1 MADRDLD
8 LVLYGATGFVGRLTA
23 AYLARA
29 APAGTR
35 IALAGRSRERLEKLR
50 GELGAVAA
58 AWPVRVA
65 DATDRAA
72 LDALAASAKVIV
84 TTVGPYA
91 KHGLPLVRA
100 CAEAGTAY
108 ADLTG
113 EVPFVRASA
122 DACHETAQRSG
133 ARIVHACGFDSVPS
147 DLGVLLTAEAA
158 AAVAAWLAL
167 QACPGLA
174 AGPRREPPKAVDLCG
189 ACACTAYLEVL
200 REPRCE
206 QWPANAAVCDLLTC
220 AAARPGGP
228 APAGARR
235 APAGRAPAE
244 RPAPAVQA
252 HW

>member
-1 MADRDLD
+1 MAKQVEYEFYGPWLGPLGIMLGLPAVCYW
-8 LVLYGATGFVGRLTA
+8 LVCACNSAGCWE
-23 AYLARA
+23 LAR
-29 APAGTR
+29 P
-35 IALAGRSRERLEKLR
+35 LQM
-50 GELGAVAA
+50 
-58 AWPVRVA
+58 P
-65 DATDRAA
+65 
-72 LDALAASAKVIV
+72 
-84 TTVGPYA
+84 
-91 KHGLPLVRA
+91 GLPP
-100 CAEAGTAY
+100 GTA
-108 ADLTG
+108 
-113 EVPFVRASA
+113 
-122 DACHETAQRSG
+122 
-133 ARIVHACGFDSVPS
+133 
-147 DLGVLLTAEAA
+147 LLTAETA